1 MPDAVLLLDDTIAIL
16 NGAGVG
22 FQGLDQTYATKP
34 VTQPCLY
41 DTRKDIGK
49 RFINIKA
56 DSGIPRMYHSSALLM
71 PDATVLVSGSNP
83 NILMTTDGQF
93 PTEFRVQTFYPPYT
107 TWGVN
112 RNVLNDVSQRRG
124 RGDSV
129 RE

>member
-1 MPDAVLLLDDTIAIL
+1 MFPANSSL
-16 NGAGVG
+16 
-22 FQGLDQTYATKP
+22 P
-34 VTQPCLY
+34 V
-41 DTRKDIGK
+41 
-49 RFINIKA
+49 RFTEIQES
-56 DSGIPRMYHSSALLM
+56 SGIPRMYHSSALLM